1 MEPVSVRL
9 ARGGDDGT
17 AKAHLRGDAQDTLDV
32 VLGAHGT
39 QTGRRASRCADTNG
53 TGNGKPEWE
62 TPRTVSWDASL
73 MHMRH
78 FIAR

>member
-39 QTGRRASRCADTNG
+39 RTGRRASRCEDKTHVSLCPRGDAM
-53 TGNGKPEWE
+53 GNP
-62 TPRTVSWDASL
+62 DD
-73 MHMRH
+73 
-78 FIAR
+78 

>member
-32 VLGAHGT
+32 VLG
-39 QTGRRASRCADTNG
+39 
-53 TGNGKPEWE
+53 
-62 TPRTVSWDASL
+62 
-73 MHMRH
+73 
-78 FIAR
+78 

>member
-53 TGNGKPEWE
+53 KP
-62 TPRTVSWDASL
+62 PRTMGWDASL
-73 MHMRH
+73 MHRMTYVIITR
-78 FIAR
+78 

>member
-1 MEPVSVRL
+1 MEPVSVGL

-39 QTGRRASRCADTNG
+39 RTGRRASRCEDTG
-53 TGNGKPEWE
+53 PRAMGNP
-62 TPRTVSWDASL
+62 DD
-73 MHMRH
+73 
-78 FIAR
+78 